1 MARDDQPIFTRSKL
15 FLLLTGVNEIMNKD
29 YLAKSLA
36 FNGEVRVYAARTTN
50 LVNEANKIA
59 TAYPTGAAAIGRT
72 LTATAMMGSML
83 KGQETVTVRIKGGG
97 PIGLIIADANAQGKV
112 RGYASNPRV
121 HFQYH
126 SGKLNVGMAVGTE
139 GNLYVTKDLGLKDYF
154 TGQVPLQTGE
164 IGDDFTYYF
173 TQSEQTPSAVGL
185 GVLVSEENEVL
196 AAGGFMIQVMPNA
209 SEEAI
214 SALEKSL
221 SVIKSVSDMIAEGM
235 TPEEM
240 TAELVGKSNFKVL
253 ETMPLAFECHCNKEK
268 FLSGLATLGNVE
280 LDEMIKEDKGA
291 ETVCHF
297 CMQKYQFTAEELEA
311 LKK

>member
-1 MARDDQPIFTRSKL
+1 M
-15 FLLLTGVNEIMNKD
+15 NNKD
-29 YLAKSLA
+29 YLVKSLA
-36 FNGEVRVYAARTTN
+36 FNGEIRVYTARTTN
-50 LVNEANKIA
+50 LVNEANQIVA
-59 TAYPTGAAAIGRT
+59 AYPTGAAAVGRT
-72 LTATAMMGSML
+72 LTATVMMGSML
-83 KGQETVTVRIKGGG
+83 KGKETVTVRIKGGG
-97 PIGLIIADANAQGKV
+97 PIGLIIADANAHGKV

-121 HFQYH
+121 HFQYN
-126 SGKLNVGMAVGTE
+126 SGKLNVGMAVGVE

-196 AAGGFMIQVMPNA
+196 AAGGFIIQVMPNA
-209 SEEAI
+209 SEAAI
-214 SALEKSL
+214 SEIEKSL
-221 SVIKSVSDMIAEGM
+221 STIKPVSDMIASGM

-240 TAELVGKSNFKVL
+240 TAELVGKDNFKVL
-253 ETMPLAFECHCNKEK
+253 ETMPLAFECNCDKER
-268 FLSGLATLGNVE
+268 FLPGLASLGNDE
-280 LDEMIKEDKGA
+280 LDEMIKEDGGA

-297 CMQKYQFTAEELEA
+297 CMKRYQFTSEELEV